1 MKRIYVGNLSF
12 GWGEEEVRELF
23 SAYGEVLRV
32 DLIKDRHTGKLRGFG
47 FVEMDASSADA
58 AIEGLDG
65 QEHGGRFLRINE
77 AYAKG
82 RGGDGPEGGSSG
94 PPPAAEAPADD
105 AGGDDAGG
113 DDAGGDDAG
122 GDDAGG
128 DDAGGDDAGGD
139 EQD

>member
-12 GWGEEEVRELF
+12 SWGEEEVRELF

-58 AIEGLDG
+58 AIAGLDG
-65 QEHGGRFLRINE
+65 QEHGGRQLKINE

-82 RGGDGPEGGSSG
+82 RGGDGPERG
-94 PPPAAEAPADD
+94 PSEPSPAAEAPADD

-113 DDAGGDDAG
+113 DDAGGDD
-122 GDDAGG
+122 
-128 DDAGGDDAGGD
+128 
-139 EQD
+139 EQA